1 MDQASWRGTPRHAL
15 PIAMEDSED
24 TYLSDPKRKGQGNF
38 TEKFTWKWR
47 ILITN
52 PRRSVALVIANKKK
66 EKRKRRAHI
75 VRAQETQKRVKF
87 RCTVP
92 DPVYGA
98 ASA

>member
-24 TYLSDPKRKGQGNF
+24 TYLSDPKRKEQGNF

-52 PRRSVALVIANKKK
+52 PRRSVALVIANKKNQIK
-66 EKRKRRAHI
+66 NNN
-75 VRAQETQKRVKF
+75 
-87 RCTVP
+87 
-92 DPVYGA
+92 
-98 ASA
+98 